1 MYGDDDP
8 SRLPERTN
16 EAAGAYAQA
25 CMAVAKELNHRVI
38 DIWTKMQGF
47 PNWQTSALWYG
58 FNFYASCVASSLLHG
73 FGDALSDERV
83 VLCKIF

>member
-8 SRLPERTN
+8 SRQPERTN

-25 CMAVAKELNHRVI
+25 CMAVAQELNHPVI
-38 DIWTKMQGF
+38 DIWTKMQEL

-58 FNFYASCVASSLLHG
+58 FYFYA
-73 FGDALSDERV
+73 
-83 VLCKIF
+83 LCCKESISWIR